1 MTSIGCSGVCQ
12 LSQGKEETKSREHET
27 TNENKVKTMDT
38 FVPCSRMLWLPSFLI
53 FFCQN
58 NTLSIQVN
66 AVTPFSE
73 PGPCASSVSWE
84 PSQQSSTE
92 TALSSGLRCLRK
104 SNSIARFYIHDFT
117 FFLLYGPT
125 CIFAFLVVL
134 NLWRVCCSTEM
145 KFKWVWTYEMYNLQ
159 QEWRNN
165 VNGAY
170 CGISTLPGLDSEFLF
185 FSCRL

>member
-38 FVPCSRMLWLPSFLI
+38 LVPCSRMLWLPSFLI

-73 PGPCASSVSWE
+73 LGPCASSVSWE

-117 FFLLYGPT
+117 FFCCMDQHVYLHFWLSWIYGG
-125 CIFAFLVVL
+125 FVVQRKWSS
-134 NLWRVCCSTEM
+134 NEFGHM
-145 KFKWVWTYEMYNLQ
+145 KCTIYSKRGETMWMARTVVFPHYQV
-159 QEWRNN
+159 
-165 VNGAY
+165 
-170 CGISTLPGLDSEFLF
+170 
-185 FSCRL
+185 